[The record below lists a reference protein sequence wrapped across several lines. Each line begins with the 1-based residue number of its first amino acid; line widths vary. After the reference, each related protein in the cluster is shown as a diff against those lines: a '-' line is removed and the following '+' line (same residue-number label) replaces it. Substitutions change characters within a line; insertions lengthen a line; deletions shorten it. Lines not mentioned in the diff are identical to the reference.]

1 MRGLLIFLSSI
12 LIFNSCKTT
21 QANAVK
27 TSEEQLADEGFIKYS
42 IAAGKQKP
50 IPNPFAFFDRAS
62 LKFIVHFDSSAI
74 YSNSGKK
81 DKRDIN
87 KLYGFSDNFSLHHRY
102 SARFGWRWLN
112 DSLQLTA
119 YCYNNGLRSFK
130 EICNIPLNGFDTCE
144 IKVAGN
150 EYIFSVNGK
159 SMSMP
164 RSAKGENAVGYKL
177 FPYFGGNE
185 SAPQDIHIYIKEL
198 K

>member
-1 MRGLLIFLSSI
+1 MRGFLIFISLLIF
-12 LIFNSCKTT
+12 FNSCKTT
-21 QANAVK
+21 QLTDAKTNDELLAEDGFVK
-27 TSEEQLADEGFIKYS
+27 YI

-50 IPNPFAFFDRAS
+50 IPNPLFFFDREN
-62 LKFIVHFDSSAI
+62 LQFIVHFDSSAI
-74 YSNSGKK
+74 YVNEGKK
-81 DKRDIN
+81 DRRDIN
-87 KLYGFSDNFSLHHRY
+87 KLYGFSDNFSMHHRY

-119 YCYNNGLRSFK
+119 YCYNNGMRSFK
-130 EICNIPLNGFDTCE
+130 EITNISLNSFDTCE
-144 IKVAGN
+144 IKVSGN

-164 RSAKGENAVGYKL
+164 RSAKGKNAVGYKL

-185 SAPQDIHIYIKEL
+185 SAPHEIHIYIKEI